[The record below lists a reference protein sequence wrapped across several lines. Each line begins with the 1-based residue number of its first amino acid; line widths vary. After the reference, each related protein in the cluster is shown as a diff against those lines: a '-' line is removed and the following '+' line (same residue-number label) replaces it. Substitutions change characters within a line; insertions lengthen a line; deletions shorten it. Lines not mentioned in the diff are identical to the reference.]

1 VPFLYHP
8 YAGHDNNRDWYA
20 FNLIES
26 RLTAQYLYD
35 RWRPHIIHDLHQ
47 MGTKGAR
54 MFLPPYTDPYEPNV
68 DPALVAAVNS
78 LGMHVAARLLAEG
91 KTGVVVNALFDGFS
105 PARAY
110 PHTHGGVR
118 ILSEVASARM
128 ATPLEVPP
136 AELEPSGSF
145 DPRRP
150 SWNFPAPWPG
160 GRWTL
165 ADIVGYELAATRALL
180 EHAARN
186 RDFWLRNFHHV
197 LLRAATRQDLFAF
210 ILPAGPDS
218 YAQARLVEIL
228 RRGAVEVDRAR
239 SPFGVADRS
248 FGAGSHVVLMQQ
260 PFSAFAKQVLER
272 QVYPDLRP
280 YPGAPP
286 LRPYDVT
293 AHTLP
298 LLMGVEAVA
307 ASAPFSADLEPVGE
321 AIPDPG
327 RIEGRGRSFALGH
340 KTGELV
346 ALGRLLRAGV
356 GVRWALQAFI
366 DAGRAFP
373 AGTLLVPASARGVL
387 APLVGELGLV
397 ARAVDANPAHL
408 ALRAP
413 RVGLYQSWLASMDE
427 GWTRFVFERQM
438 GVPYTTLHD
447 ADVHRGSLRARFDA
461 IVLPNQTPAQILNGH
476 PPGSLPDAFTGGL
489 GQAGAARL
497 REFVHEGGTLVALDS
512 ASIFA
517 IEELGPGSILNT
529 RVASPSP
536 LVHGLEPETPVWFE
550 SSPVFEA
557 TSENAVLRYPEGS
570 LLASGYL
577 LGEAHLR
584 GRAALVEV
592 PTGRGRVVL
601 FGFRPQYRA
610 QSWATYMPLLNALY
624 TAAAT
629 PGAR

>member
-1 VPFLYHP
+1 
-8 YAGHDNNRDWYA
+8 
-20 FNLIES
+20 
-26 RLTAQYLYD
+26 
-35 RWRPHIIHDLHQ
+35 
-47 MGTKGAR
+47 
-54 MFLPPYTDPYEPNV
+54 
-68 DPALVAAVNS
+68 
-78 LGMHVAARLLAEG
+78 
-91 KTGVVVNALFDGFS
+91 
-105 PARAY
+105 
-110 PHTHGGVR
+110 
-118 ILSEVASARM
+118 
-128 ATPLEVPP
+128 
-136 AELEPSGSF
+136 
-145 DPRRP
+145 
-150 SWNFPAPWPG
+150 
-160 GRWTL
+160 
-165 ADIVGYELAATRALL
+165 
-180 EHAARN
+180 
-186 RDFWLRNFHHV
+186 
-197 LLRAATRQDLFAF
+197 
-210 ILPAGPDS
+210 
-218 YAQARLVEIL
+218 
-228 RRGAVEVDRAR
+228 
-239 SPFGVADRS
+239 
-248 FGAGSHVVLMQQ
+248 
-260 PFSAFAKQVLER
+260 
-272 QVYPDLRP
+272 
-280 YPGAPP
+280 
-286 LRPYDVT
+286 
-293 AHTLP
+293 
-298 LLMGVEAVA
+298 
-307 ASAPFSADLEPVGE
+307 
-321 AIPDPG
+321 
-327 RIEGRGRSFALGH
+327 
-340 KTGELV
+340 
-346 ALGRLLRAGV
+346 
-356 GVRWALQAFI
+356 
-366 DAGRAFP
+366 
-373 AGTLLVPASARGVL
+373 
-387 APLVGELGLV
+387 LV

-517 IEELGPGSILNT
+517 IEELGLAVKAAVPPADFYCPGSILNT